1 MWSEVGEG
9 GERWQVSWLLESVW
23 HLLSVL
29 HLGKVRW
36 MGGSLGVG
44 LPLFY
49 ALI

>member
-1 MWSEVGEG
+1 MERGWEE
-9 GERWQVSWLLESVW
+9 GERWQVGWLLESVQ

-29 HLGKVRW
+29 HIGKVRW

-44 LPLFY
+44 LPLFC